1 MQGFFHGACCDP
13 RVLEADLVGDGPADG
28 VELLLD
34 VAEDL
39 APDSRGQPGR
49 VAAKDADL
57 AFPGLVEAEDEFEE
71 GALAGAGTAGDG
83 DHFPGGD
90 GERKVAENI
99 FFPAIAKGGIVDDQ
113 WCRCC
118 VRDFWFFSFLDGFG
132 KEVLQAVDTGDG
144 RLDVLDF
151 HADAF

>member
-1 MQGFFHGACCDP
+1 MSLK
-13 RVLEADLVGDGPADG
+13 RVLLPAP
-28 VELLLD
+28 VRP
-34 VAEDL
+34 VM
-39 APDSRGQPGR
+39 
-49 VAAKDADL
+49 
-57 AFPGLVEAEDEFEE
+57 
-71 GALAGAGTAGDG
+71 G

-151 HADAF
+151 HADAFNRGKDKADIGDEGDDGADGHAEEILQEGAANR